1 MRPCMPHISY
11 LGLLLAVAVP
21 VQAKQPQA
29 DSDAVTSQSLQH
41 IEQAWVR
48 AEKNHDATAFE
59 QLVADDWIGITP
71 NGKRQTK
78 AERAAEIKFPHI
90 APAEVRNMKLR
101 VLDDTT
107 VTTGTDDMRVRV
119 FGDTAVVTGTD
130 AETALEDGNKSI
142 SHYVWTDVFV
152 KRNGK
157 WLAVASQT
165 AQVK

>member
-1 MRPCMPHISY
+1 MRQCMLHICC
-11 LGLLLAVAVP
+11 LGLLLAVAMP

-29 DSDAVTSQSLQH
+29 DSDAVTSQILQH
-41 IEQAWVR
+41 IEQAWVS

-59 QLVADDWIGITP
+59 QLVADNWIGITP
-71 NGKRQTK
+71 NGKSQTK

-119 FGDTAVVTGTD
+119 FGDTAVVTGID

-142 SHYVWTDVFV
+142 VHYVWTDVFV

-157 WLAVASQT
+157 WLVVASQT

>member
-1 MRPCMPHISY
+1 MRPCMPHICY
-11 LGLLLAVAVP
+11 LGLLFAVAVP
-21 VQAKQPQA
+21 VQAKQPEA
-29 DSDAVTSQSLQH
+29 DSDAATSQTLQH
-41 IEQAWVR
+41 TEQAWVR

-71 NGKRQTK
+71 NGKSQTK
-78 AERAAEIKFPHI
+78 AERAAEVKFPHI

-142 SHYVWTDVFV
+142 AHYVWTDVFV